1 MRLVRVALIREGFGE
16 THLPDVK
23 AILGIMDAPRVAIRG
38 GNCNNGGN
46 AGFRYVNVNNAA
58 SNSNWN
64 IGASPVSREMN
75 IANTVHP

>member
-1 MRLVRVALIREGFGE
+1 
-16 THLPDVK
+16 
-23 AILGIMDAPRVAIRG
+23 MDAPRVAIRG

>member
-1 MRLVRVALIREGFGE
+1 M
-16 THLPDVK
+16 K
-23 AILGIMDAPRVAIRG
+23 AILGIMDVPRVAIRG

-64 IGASPVSREMN
+64 IGASPVSRNNKYSKYRASIIPYPLVKMN
-75 IANTVHP
+75 FVKAA